1 MSNDLAFKSLGL
13 CDYQE
18 TLDAMKSHLGSEQF
32 HDEIWFVEHPPVF
45 TLGTA
50 ADKSHI
56 LNAKNIPI
64 IQTDRGGEVTY
75 HGPGQLVIYFMLDI
89 KRLELGPKSLVQSI
103 QNFTKNLLNEFSIE
117 SNFIAGAPGVYVED
131 KKIASIGLRISKGKS
146 YHGISINVDMD
157 LDACKIN
164 FVTFNSIAFCHAVG
178 ALLCVPYTVGWP
190 GVSRDTALI
199 LLRHGALAE
208 VGWEI
213 SDTLERAYNGLF
225 VEGGT
230 ASSPL
235 PLCLML
241 FFHHFTACGLV
252 IPFNL
257 WYA

>member
-18 TLDAMKSHLGSEQF
+18 TLDAMRSHLGSEQF

-56 LNAKNIPI
+56 LNAKKIPI

-117 SNFIAGAPGVYVED
+117 SNFIDGAPGVYVED

-157 LDACKIN
+157 LEPFSNINPCGYEGLEVAQIKDFKEKITIKE
-164 FVTFNSIAFCHAVG
+164 VEQLAIKHLG
-178 ALLCVPYTVGWP
+178 
-190 GVSRDTALI
+190 LI
-199 LLRHGALAE
+199 
-208 VGWEI
+208 
-213 SDTLERAYNGLF
+213 F
-225 VEGGT
+225 
-230 ASSPL
+230 
-235 PLCLML
+235 
-241 FFHHFTACGLV
+241 
-252 IPFNL
+252 
-257 WYA
+257 

>member
-18 TLDAMKSHLGSEQF
+18 TLDAMRSHLGSEQF

-103 QNFTKNLLNEFSIE
+103 QIFTKNLLNEFSIE
-117 SNFIAGAPGVYVED
+117 SNFIDGAPGVYVKD

-157 LDACKIN
+157 LEPFSNINPCGYEGLEVVQIKDFKEKITIKE
-164 FVTFNSIAFCHAVG
+164 VEQLAIKHLG
-178 ALLCVPYTVGWP
+178 
-190 GVSRDTALI
+190 LI
-199 LLRHGALAE
+199 
-208 VGWEI
+208 
-213 SDTLERAYNGLF
+213 F
-225 VEGGT
+225 
-230 ASSPL
+230 
-235 PLCLML
+235 
-241 FFHHFTACGLV
+241 
-252 IPFNL
+252 
-257 WYA
+257 